1 MSSKQL
7 SSLPHC
13 SCALSGSSA
22 RPTIVRKRY
31 LNPLSSSSSTLGG
44 NPALWAASRH
54 FFVRFRE
61 TPNELCYRFEVE
73 GATFLSVDSSSAS
86 LSFTRENQHHSPL
99 AAQLLSAL
107 PMVEEVTV
115 GSGFVTVRKVPDGD
129 AEAVSEGARSFVE
142 HFEKVHGAAI
152 REEEKQMREVA
163 AAQHQQHQ
171 QHQQQEHQQP
181 LEDEPSP
188 PPPPPPSAFSSS
200 SPPCPPPP
208 PNQAVEEEK
217 LEEGTIAELIA
228 SSTWEDLKM
237 HVSALLTDHMYSGEP
252 HIALDA
258 PHPHSDTLPAEG
270 DSEVVLAIKELV
282 RTAIRPLL
290 QEDGGDIRFDGFTAE
305 TGEMRV
311 ELLGACRRCPSS
323 RNTLQ
328 DVIERTTQH
337 WIPEVLRVVPIETP
351 LPSTRSRNHNL
362 NNLNNDAVEGSE
374 GDDLQADGGAVGGSG
389 TEDEEEKQAVSPASN
404 SGSGACAKIEES
416 AHAHLV
422 RRTTGSASA

>member
-1 MSSKQL
+1 MSPQHCRGLVSGR
-7 SSLPHC
+7 SLARLHLHPVHAQPRVILC
-13 SCALSGSSA
+13 TTGLLLPVEGSSCWTGRRA
-22 RPTIVRKRY
+22 YHAPAPPSLRRCHLLHGHHRY
-31 LNPLSSSSSTLGG
+31 PATSG
-44 NPALWAASRH
+44 ALWTSTRH

-61 TPNELCYRFEVE
+61 TPNDLCYRFEVE
-73 GATFLSVDSSSAS
+73 GATFLAVDASSAS

-115 GSGFVTVRKVPDGD
+115 GRSFVTVRKVPDGD
-129 AEAVSEGARSFVE
+129 AAAVSEGARAFVA
-142 HFEKVHGAAI
+142 HFERVHGAAI
-152 REEEKQMREVA
+152 REEEQQMREAAKRQEQDA
-163 AAQHQQHQ
+163 AAAATAAADA
-171 QHQQQEHQQP
+171 QP
-181 LEDEPSP
+181 E
-188 PPPPPPSAFSSS
+188 AGV
-200 SPPCPPPP
+200 
-208 PNQAVEEEK
+208 AEEK

-228 SSTWEDLKM
+228 NSTWEDLKM

-258 PHPHSDTLPAEG
+258 PHPHSDTIPAEG

-290 QEDGGDIRFDGFTAE
+290 QEDGGDIRFDGFDAAA
-305 TGEMRV
+305 GEMRV

-337 WIPEVLRVVPIETP
+337 WIPEVLRVVPVETVLSSDHHDALRQHPRDDQRERTESEAETPVEMTRDP
-351 LPSTRSRNHNL
+351 LPSSSTPPPSL
-362 NNLNNDAVEGSE
+362 TLD
-374 GDDLQADGGAVGGSG
+374 
-389 TEDEEEKQAVSPASN
+389 
-404 SGSGACAKIEES
+404 GACGKIEES

-422 RRTTGSASA
+422 RRTTGKTTLT